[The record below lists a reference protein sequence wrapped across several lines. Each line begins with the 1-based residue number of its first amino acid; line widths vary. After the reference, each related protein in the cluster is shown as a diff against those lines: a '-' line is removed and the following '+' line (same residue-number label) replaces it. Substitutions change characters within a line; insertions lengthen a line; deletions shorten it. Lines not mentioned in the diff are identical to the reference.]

1 MGCNIK
7 DVYTRFNELKSTYE
21 NSGFKSIDNCIDKC
35 TLVNGKQKVCLSL
48 ITTPEV
54 VYTTGGKISGT
65 SLEIVSY
72 FYEHGFVCKT
82 VRHNRYYHI
91 SHSFLT
97 EDLSEFCA
105 AKAKRNS
112 RSASVL
118 DSRYVTRRLNISK
131 VSNKTIDYLKA
142 RANYKLPASWDS
154 FSISDVYYSY
164 DSLLNNQ
171 VLVVVAKNSNT
182 GKTSA
187 VYLH

>member
-7 DVYTRFNELKSTYE
+7 DVYNRFNEIKSTYE
-21 NSGFKSIDNCIDKC
+21 CNGFKSIDHYIDKC

-48 ITTPEV
+48 VTTPEV
-54 VYTTGGKISGT
+54 VFTESGKVSGT

-72 FYEHGFVCKT
+72 FYEHGAVCKT

-91 SHSFLT
+91 SHNFLT
-97 EDLSEFCA
+97 EDISEFCA
-105 AKAKRNS
+105 AKAKRNA
-112 RSASVL
+112 RSTSAL
-118 DSRYVTRRLNISK
+118 GRRYVTHRLNVSK

-142 RANYKLPASWDS
+142 RVNYKLHVSRDS

>member
-1 MGCNIK
+1 MGCSIK
-7 DVYTRFNELKSTYE
+7 DVYNRFNELKSTYE
-21 NSGFKSIDNCIDKC
+21 LNGFKSIDCCIDKC

-54 VYTTGGKISGT
+54 VFTESSKVNGT

-72 FYEHGFVCKT
+72 FYEHGAVCKT

-91 SHSFLT
+91 SHNFLT
-97 EDLSEFCA
+97 ENLSEFCA

-112 RSASVL
+112 RSALSL
-118 DSRYVTRRLNISK
+118 DRRYVTRRLNVSK
-131 VSNKTIDYLKA
+131 VSNKTIDYLKT
-142 RANYKLPASWDS
+142 RVNYKLPASWDS
-154 FSISDVYYSY
+154 FSISEIYYSY
-164 DSLLNNQ
+164 DSLLNSQ